1 MTLAEALV
9 KTHRW
14 MTLTA
19 AVLITVC
26 EVLVFTSQSA
36 RVSEMQ
42 ANAGARSHAFAGA
55 ASIYRAV
62 ASGTRTG
69 KRVR

>member
-1 MTLAEALV
+1 MRLAEAVV

-19 AVLITVC
+19 AVLITLC

-42 ANAGARSHAFAGA
+42 AKPGASSQPFAGA

-69 KRVR
+69 KRVP